1 MKYIILLLAVLSL
14 YASSSEETKT
24 VDVNKVENDTS
35 RESMQKWLDGDFG
48 LQTYK
53 VNYLLPYGYATKDYR
68 SKGPIVYK
76 NIEAELQVSLKIQ
89 VAKNL
94 FGLHES
100 YYAAYSHQSF
110 WQLYIYSAP
119 FRETNYNP
127 EAFVI
132 FPVDDTVSVFKLRS
146 LKFAIAHKSNG
157 QPNTEEVDI
166 NGIPLGNLSKSI
178 NYVYSSVRMQHG
190 ALITDLTVW
199 APLGTGDNLSDNPD
213 LMDYIGYGSVKFT
226 YFYFEHM
233 FTLMAR
239 GNLERGRGAIEAT
252 YSYPLHDQ
260 TNLYVKLFSGYEES
274 LIDYNRNLTKFAIG
288 FSFSR

>member
-1 MKYIILLLAVLSL
+1 MRYIVLLLCVLNL
-14 YASSSEETKT
+14 YANSSDDFET
-24 VDVNKVENDTS
+24 VDVEKVKNDKS
-35 RESMQKWLDGDFG
+35 KESMQKWLDGDFG
-48 LQTYK
+48 LQAYK
-53 VNYLLPYGYATKDYR
+53 VNYLLPYGYANKDYG
-68 SKGPIVYK
+68 SKGPIVYD
-76 NIEAELQVSLKIQ
+76 NVEAELQVSLKIQ

-110 WQLYIYSAP
+110 WQLYVRSAP

-132 FPVDDTVSVFKLRS
+132 FPVDDTVSVFKLRC

-190 ALITDLTVW
+190 AHITDLTVW

-239 GNLERGRGAIEAT
+239 GNLETGKGAIEAT
-252 YSYPLHDQ
+252 YSYPLHDE
-260 TNLYVKLFSGYEES
+260 TNLYLKLFSGYEES
-274 LIDYNRNLTKFAIG
+274 LIDYNRNLTKLAIG

>member
-1 MKYIILLLAVLSL
+1 MKYIILLLSVLNL
-14 YASSSEETKT
+14 YASSTKE
-24 VDVNKVENDTS
+24 VKIIDLNKVKNDKS

-53 VNYLLPYGYATKDYR
+53 VNYLLPYGYATKDYH
-68 SKGPIVYK
+68 SIGPVVYD

-100 YYAAYSHQSF
+100 YYAAYSQQSF

-132 FPVDDTVSVFKLRS
+132 FPVDDTLSFLKLRS

-157 QPNTEEVDI
+157 QPNTQGVSV

-190 ALITDLTVW
+190 SHITDLTVW

-213 LMDYIGYGSVKFT
+213 LMDYIGYGSIKFT

-239 GNLERGRGAIEAT
+239 GNFATGKGAMEAT
-252 YSYPLHDQ
+252 YSYPLYDK